1 MERMIDEAVTFYK
14 IIKQLQKIFSSA
26 AYTILA
32 LRNNNILTAWEL
44 HGIVYPA
51 CALLVNTLQ

>member
-1 MERMIDEAVTFYK
+1 MIDEAVTFYK
-14 IIKQLQKIFSSA
+14 IIKPLQKIFSSA

-32 LRNNNILTAWEL
+32 LRNNSILTAWEL